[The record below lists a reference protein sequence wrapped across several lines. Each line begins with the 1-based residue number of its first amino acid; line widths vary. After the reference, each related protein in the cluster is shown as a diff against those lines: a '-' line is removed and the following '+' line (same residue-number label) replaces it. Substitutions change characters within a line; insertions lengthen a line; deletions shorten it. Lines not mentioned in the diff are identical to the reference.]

1 MQRQGQDAHGGR
13 PRHAPIARGI
23 AIAKTTRQQPG
34 PAGSESLREL
44 KLICLGNLLASTEE
58 RVYFKDLM
66 SRFLF
71 VSEAWI
77 EAVAPGR
84 TASELTGKTDFDVF
98 TKEHAASAFAD
109 EQEIIRTGEPIVGQV
124 ERETFAGRP
133 DTWVST
139 TKVPL
144 RDDHG
149 EIIGTFGISRDITAQ
164 IRAESAL
171 ARQAGELGAQN
182 ERLRELDRLKD
193 EFVALVS
200 HELRTPLTSIIGYIQ
215 LLRDERASGLDTDH
229 FAEVIERNAERLL
242 RLVGDLL
249 FLSKMQTGQLALE
262 LRETDLA
269 SLAGQA
275 VEEARPEAERKHI
288 GLVLSAAQVP
298 CSAVDPTR
306 IAQLLGN
313 LITNA
318 VKFTPEGGK
327 VEVRLAADDGEAVL
341 SVTDTGIGIPAADRE
356 RVFER
361 FYRTEA
367 ATRRVIPGSGLG
379 LTISR
384 AIVDA
389 HRGTITVRSDGKSGS
404 TFTVRLPLALGS
416 SAWWCTHSASS
427 AEQCG
432 HDAAGPGARLG
443 GQRAVGR
450 PEAGAAG
457 AVGVAAAGGPGE
469 ARDRD
474 PDAETGRDPA
484 GPILLQGALARGHH
498 GPGHVRVDAE
508 GSGVHL
514 VLGDADVL
522 ADGQAEPPAVHL
534 QHGGLVA
541 WGEPPGLGPG
551 EPQLAVG
558 HADPGPVHSQHRD
571 VRAPGLAG
579 DRRARQSDR
588 PGLRA
593 RLGERAQP
601 RIGGRQGRR
610 AQLVP
615 GQRELGEDH
624 HPGRRGAHRGRVRH
638 RVPGHVVRHAQRLS
652 DRDAKRFP
660 HGNPQL
666 RRGRPTDPPA

>member
-1 MQRQGQDAHGGR
+1 
-13 PRHAPIARGI
+13 
-23 AIAKTTRQQPG
+23 
-34 PAGSESLREL
+34 LREL

-71 VSEAWI
+71 VSEGWI

-84 TASELTGKTDFDVF
+84 TAAELAGKTDFDVF
-98 TKEHAASAFAD
+98 TEEHAASAFAD

-124 ERETFAGRP
+124 ERETFSGRA

-171 ARQAGELGAQN
+171 ALQAGKLGAQN

-200 HELRTPLTSIIGYIQ
+200 HELRTPLTSIIGYVQ
-215 LLRDERASGLDTDH
+215 LLRDERASGLDTGH

-249 FLSKMQTGQLALE
+249 FLSQMQSGQLALE

-269 SLAGQA
+269 DLAGQA
-275 VEEARPEAERKHI
+275 VEEGRPEAERKHI
-288 GLVLSAAQVP
+288 DLVLSAAPVP
-298 CSAVDPTR
+298 RSAVDPTR

-341 SVTDTGIGIPAADRE
+341 SVADTGIGIPAADQE

-389 HRGTITVRSDGKSGS
+389 HRGTITAHSDGKHGS

-416 SAWWCTHSASS
+416 SAWRCGHRWCGLASGQPPAARWDLTRAMSESRTCSWVTAPMALRIAAADWGSLSLASS
-427 AEQCG
+427 SAISLTSVSVSSLPSS
-432 HDAAGPGARLG
+432 AN
-443 GQRAVGR
+443 
-450 PEAGAAG
+450 
-457 AVGVAAAGGPGE
+457 
-469 ARDRD
+469 
-474 PDAETGRDPA
+474 
-484 GPILLQGALARGHH
+484 
-498 GPGHVRVDAE
+498 
-508 GSGVHL
+508 SGM
-514 VLGDADVL
+514 
-522 ADGQAEPPAVHL
+522 
-534 QHGGLVA
+534 
-541 WGEPPGLGPG
+541 
-551 EPQLAVG
+551 
-558 HADPGPVHSQHRD
+558 
-571 VRAPGLAG
+571 
-579 DRRARQSDR
+579 
-588 PGLRA
+588 
-593 RLGERAQP
+593 
-601 RIGGRQGRR
+601 
-610 AQLVP
+610 
-615 GQRELGEDH
+615 
-624 HPGRRGAHRGRVRH
+624 
-638 RVPGHVVRHAQRLS
+638 
-652 DRDAKRFP
+652 
-660 HGNPQL
+660 
-666 RRGRPTDPPA
+666 